1 MNCYLTLC
9 VDSWPFSL
17 LSCCRPFL
25 FFPAD
30 DDDDEAGPDKEDDNA
45 GPDHD
50 YFVVPIIVNIIIHLI
65 VTL

>member
-1 MNCYLTLC
+1 MRWFLAF
-9 VDSWPFSL
+9 FSSFL
-17 LSCCRPFL
+17 LGLFL

-30 DDDDEAGPDKEDDNA
+30 DDDDEAGPDNEDGNA

-50 YFVVPIIVNIIIHLI
+50 YIVVPIIVNIIIHFI